1 MMLSSL
7 WIPLLLTFIAGLS
20 TGLGS
25 LISFFVKDFKRS
37 YLHFSMGLSAGV
49 MVYVSFMELLPRSV
63 EGLGFFHAN
72 MFFFGGVLFIMLID
86 FLIPHEYIE
95 ERLDGDDAESGLM
108 SVGLFTALGIAIHN
122 FPEGLAVFM
131 SSLSDVSLG
140 VPLAFAIALHNIP
153 EGIAVAMPIYYA
165 TKSRS
170 KAFWYS
176 FFSGVVE
183 PLGAVFGALLLLPYL
198 TEEVLYYSLAFVA
211 GVMVFISFD
220 ELLPLSLREDK
231 GHITVLGVYAGMVL
245 MYASLQLL

>member
-1 MMLSSL
+1 M
-7 WIPLLLTFIAGLS
+7 LLTFIAGLS